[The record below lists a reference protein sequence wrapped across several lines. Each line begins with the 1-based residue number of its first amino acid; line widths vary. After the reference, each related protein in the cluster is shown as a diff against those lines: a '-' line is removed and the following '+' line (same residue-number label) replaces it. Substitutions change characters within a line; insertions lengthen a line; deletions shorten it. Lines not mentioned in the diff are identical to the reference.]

1 MSEEAPVEFDVI
13 RTIGAVTRAVTN
25 RERDGRPARAVV
37 ASRDYDTTPDDVW
50 DAITNP
56 ERIPRWFL
64 PVTGDLR
71 LGGRY
76 QLQGNASGEITR
88 CEPPR
93 HLALTWEF
101 AGDVSW
107 VTVELTEANG
117 RTHLELE
124 HIAYVDD
131 ARWNQYGPGA
141 VGVGWDMTL
150 MGLDLHLGTGAAN
163 DPQAFMAWCAS
174 PNGKDFIRRSSD
186 GWRRASVE
194 AGTEDGAAHD
204 AALRTTAFYSGEPDP
219 TQKS

>member
-1 MSEEAPVEFDVI
+1 VAFDVI
-13 RTIGAVTRAVTN
+13 RTIGAVTRTVAN

-56 ERIPRWFL
+56 QRIPRWFL
-64 PVTGDLR
+64 PVTGDLH

-76 QLQGNASGEITR
+76 QLQGNAGGEITR

-101 AGDVSW
+101 AGEVSW

-117 RTHLELE
+117 RTHLALE

-131 ARWNQYGPGA
+131 ARWAQYGPGA

-150 MGLDLHLGTGAAN
+150 MGLDRHLESGQAN
-163 DPQAFMAWCAS
+163 DPRAFMAWCGS
-174 PNGKDFIRRSSD
+174 GEGKDFIRRSSD
-186 GWRRASVE
+186 DWRRASVE
-194 AGTEDGAAHD
+194 AGTAERAAHD
-204 AALRTTAFYSGEPDP
+204 AARRTTAFYSGEPDP
-219 TQKS
+219 TKES

>member
-1 MSEEAPVEFDVI
+1 MEFDVI
-13 RTIGAVTRAVTN
+13 RTIGAVTRAVSN

-56 ERIPRWFL
+56 ARIPRWFL
-64 PVTGDLR
+64 PVSGDLR

-76 QLQGNASGEITR
+76 QLQGNAGGEITR

-101 AGDVSW
+101 GGEVSW
-107 VTVELTEANG
+107 VTVELTENAG

-124 HIAYVDD
+124 HIAHVDD
-131 ARWNQYGPGA
+131 ARWAQYGPGA

-150 MGLDLHLGTGAAN
+150 MGLDRHLASGAAN
-163 DPQAFMAWCAS
+163 DPQAFMAWCGS
-174 PNGKDFIRRSSD
+174 DEGKNFIHRSSD
-186 GWRRASVE
+186 DWRRASV
-194 AGTEDGAAHD
+194 ASGADEKWAID
-204 AALRTTAFYSGEPDP
+204 AALRTTAAYTGQPDP
-219 TQKS
+219 TKES